1 MRQIARLSLF
11 ILHELGQYTK
21 RSEQQRNQNN
31 RTQPIVPSLL
41 PVFLLHI
48 FNIGSETLE
57 IALLI
62 AQGDGFT
69 RQQRLPLRMKLY
81 NSFL

>member
-21 RSEQQRNQNN
+21 RSEQQRSQND
-31 RTQPIVPSLL
+31 RSQPYFPSLL
-41 PVFLLHI
+41 PVYLLPL
-48 FNIGSETLE
+48 FNLGSETLE

-62 AQGDGFT
+62 ARGDGLT
-69 RQQRLPLRMKLY
+69 RQQRLPLGMKLY